1 MAERGLDVDHS
12 MIARCVLHFGP
23 ILEHLIRHEMRRPN
37 RSWRVDETYIRVAGR
52 WTYLYRAIDSA
63 GNIIDFLLSPN
74 RDLVAAKAF
83 LQLALSAAPVRPRV
97 INADGHPVY
106 ATAIAELKESGEL
119 SAKCHCRPSPYLN
132 NIIEQDHRVVKKRI
146 TASQGFRSV
155 EGALST
161 IAGYETMN
169 IIRKGQIRWLVKVK
183 FSARTGSLSAC
194 SDSRP
199 NIAGNCSFTGFT
211 ARHGIDAIL
220 PAKCPFLGEL
230 CLSTALRRH
239 DVSFFGAHSVVDL
252 FATTQSRP

>member
-1 MAERGLDVDHS
+1 MAERGVDVDHS
-12 MIARCVLHFGP
+12 TIARCVLHFGP